1 MGMHGKIDAKKKGD
15 SFFPPHPDLLPDD
28 AEGKFHLC

>member
-1 MGMHGKIDAKKKGD
+1 MGMHGKVDAKNGQ
-15 SFFPPHPDLLPDD
+15 FFLSPHPDLLLDD